1 MGNLGNKEQNRLKT
15 LEWLASRVTDN
26 FSPFFVFVSPHWYE
40 LLRDYKLVQSDE
52 EWQQIVKSRDSA
64 PPNEYNVLRS
74 GILFSVLQ
82 PRSDA
87 YLPAL
92 IYWDSR
98 RRFVSEVEFEE
109 QIEEIH
115 VENPT
120 LRDDHLGAGGRRI
133 ELGAPMLT
141 QTLGRAQHCSDRPPP
156 LAGRRF
162 SSIQAHV
169 RAERQSWQHLGQL
182 SVFNQRRPAHN
193 HCLRKFLPPRAKHK
207 QLNRNLLEAVG
218 ANWAGQPNYSRERQ
232 LLPTDPPDKAESL
245 RALGAGCDGEG
256 HALRFYCCSRAGL
269 SAFVARCDQ
278 PDAARRP
285 PQ

>member
-1 MGNLGNKEQNRLKT
+1 MRSLMATTKA
-15 LEWLASRVTDN
+15 LAKSFAILAALYLSLHHLADFSEKQSIALAFIAWAGYELYESLRASSRVTDN

-40 LLRDYKLVQSDE
+40 LLRDYKLVQSHE

-120 LRDDHLGAGGRRI
+120 LKGHAWEWKPEVYFKGGLGGYEVGLGVNGKWWEQICAADETKELAKTKTDTDPFTGRTQLAVATLPYSEFDIYYHDVAYGSKRREKQRNRQLAQNGWKAEDLPDAEI
-133 ELGAPMLT
+133 E
-141 QTLGRAQHCSDRPPP
+141 HVFRPPI
-156 LAGRRF
+156 R
-162 SSIQAHV
+162 ID
-169 RAERQSWQHLGQL
+169 
-182 SVFNQRRPAHN
+182 
-193 HCLRKFLPPRAKHK
+193 HK
-207 QLNRNLLEAVG
+207 YFTVEHR
-218 ANWAGQPNYSRERQ
+218 
-232 LLPTDPPDKAESL
+232 
-245 RALGAGCDGEG
+245 
-256 HALRFYCCSRAGL
+256 HI
-269 SAFVARCDQ
+269 
-278 PDAARRP
+278 
-285 PQ
+285 